1 MNWKPSI
8 FKPKWQSSNAD
19 IRLESVS
26 SDQDPELIGN
36 LLGIAADDE
45 DKRVRSAAIKRLHQL
60 ENILKLYDNEA
71 DAEVKKLLEERIR
84 QLAASA
90 NDARPP
96 LEFRLQVA
104 KTTSDRDLIEHLAS
118 HAPEAELRRAA
129 LARVERQG
137 IVGDC
142 CINDSDAANRDF
154 AASRITQHTTLKRVI
169 EALRKSDKLLHAKL
183 QERLHGELLG
193 QADPASVQIEA
204 VRICSALEKLALDT
218 NSRDPA
224 ATDDLHAAWQGIAAH
239 ADKALAQRYQRVCD
253 RLAAPAAPVAEAVAE
268 QTVAAQPEPVIEEA
282 PATAPLDVTP
292 ASTRASESLAHM
304 ADAVRLYATENAQ
317 NPHAA
322 SIGKLKQQLEK
333 AWHHCAQN
341 IAGENAGDLACY
353 QAASAALEGLEAL
366 LEQQRQAYE
375 QELGQARTLLT
386 QLETE
391 LEQGELHKALETRA
405 TLQQSIKGHGKNKE
419 WQKLNNRLNS
429 MQARLRELRDW
440 QHWSNNK
447 IRNRL
452 IDEMEALPA
461 ADLHPDALLDRI
473 KSLQVEWK
481 NLEQS
486 EQIPGDKQFPA
497 APWMW
502 RKFNAAGH
510 AAFETAKP
518 FLDKR
523 SEIQSR
529 HAQSLATF
537 CADLQQ
543 MATADP
549 VDWTALATGL
559 TRGRRKLAELNEVPA
574 NQRQKL
580 AKKLKATLDKTNAA
594 LQAHYQVV
602 ELEKMKLIRAAS
614 QLIHLPERSEA
625 ISQAKSLQS
634 TWKAAGSLWRSKE
647 QELWNQF
654 RAHLDPLFDEL
665 KTQQESIR
673 AADDQRLATQK
684 ALCSELQA
692 ILKSGDDLAHL
703 HGKVHG
709 LKDGWKD
716 IEHPDRKL
724 QQSFQTLVE
733 QYEKR
738 VGQDQQRKVKTRRE
752 RRWLKSAL
760 LHELS
765 VTGRT
770 ASGALSETV
779 GTKVAALWPADSSDD
794 ELETRMDSIC
804 KQILA
809 GELAVPTDE
818 EIGKKRA
825 QAHILCIQLEFLA
838 GLPSP
843 AEDRD
848 LRMKYQVD
856 RLAESMSGARI
867 RQPAAE
873 EAREA
878 EKAWL
883 GLYAL
888 PEADFDTFGQRIKRA
903 LSVILETD

>member
-26 SDQDPELIGN
+26 SEQDPELIGN
-36 LLGIAADDE
+36 LLEIAAHDE

-60 ENILKLYDNEA
+60 ENILKLCDSEA
-71 DAEVKKLLEERIR
+71 DDEVKKLLEERIR
-84 QLAASA
+84 QLASSS

-104 KTTSDRDLIEHLAS
+104 KTTADRDLIEHLAS
-118 HAPEAELRRAA
+118 HAPEVELRRAA

-137 IVGDC
+137 ILGDC

-169 EALRKSDKLLHAKL
+169 EALRKSDKALHAKL
-183 QERLHGELLG
+183 QERLHAELLG

-224 ATDDLHAAWQGIAAH
+224 VTDGLHAAWQGIAAH
-239 ADKALAQRYQRVCD
+239 ANEALAQRYQRVCD
-253 RLAAPAAPVAEAVAE
+253 RLAAPAAPVAEAAAE
-268 QTVAAQPEPVIEEA
+268 QTIAAPPEPVIEEA

-292 ASTRASESLAHM
+292 ASTRARESLAHM

-317 NPHAA
+317 YPHAS

-333 AWHHCAQN
+333 AWHHCEQN
-341 IAGENAGDLACY
+341 IAGEDAGDLACY

-452 IDEMEALPA
+452 IDEMEALPS

-543 MATADP
+543 MATAEP

-580 AKKLKATLDKTNAA
+580 AKKLKTTLDKTNAA

-665 KTQQESIR
+665 KTQQESVR

-684 ALCSELQA
+684 ALCNELQA
-692 ILKSGDDLAHL
+692 ILKGGDDLAHL

-724 QQSFQTLVE
+724 QQSFQTLIE

-738 VGQDQQRKVKTRRE
+738 VSQDQQRKVKTRRE

-760 LHELS
+760 LHELC

-770 ASGALSETV
+770 TKGALSKQT
-779 GTKVAALWPADSSDD
+779 GTKVAAAWPADSSDD
-794 ELETRMDSIC
+794 ELETRMDSIY
-804 KQILA
+804 KQLLA
-809 GELAVPTDE
+809 GELAVLTDD
-818 EIGKKRA
+818 EIGQKRA
-825 QAHILCIQLEFLA
+825 QARILCIQLEFLA
-838 GLPSP
+838 GQPSP

-888 PEADFDTFGQRIKRA
+888 PEADFETFGNRIKRA